1 MKKLTWS
8 KAAAGIIAVML
19 VFTASFALAETKIT
33 VSGSGETQVTADT
46 AIVSLGVNAR
56 DKDVLV
62 AQQKAN
68 SIIAAIRASLGIL
81 GIPADCINTDYMN
94 IYAIYDYQGD
104 QELVTAYNA
113 GSTLAIKLTDMN
125 TVGKVIDNAFAAGAN
140 TLNGISFSASDT
152 DAAKAESLKKAV
164 ADAKARAEV
173 LAEAS
178 GLKLSGI
185 ETISEGGTFTYDN
198 TVSNFS
204 ARALAEEKEMT
215 TGSTVVQAAKLI
227 VSAAVTVTFEAE

>member
-8 KAAAGIIAVML
+8 KAAVGIIAVML

-113 GSTLAIKLTDMN
+113 GSTLAIKVTDMN

>member
-1 MKKLTWS
+1 
-8 KAAAGIIAVML
+8 ML

-113 GSTLAIKLTDMN
+113 GSTLAIKVTDMN

-204 ARALAEEKEMT
+204 ARALVEEKEMT

>member
-104 QELVTAYNA
+104 QELV
-113 GSTLAIKLTDMN
+113 LLQLL
-125 TVGKVIDNAFAAGAN
+125 F
-140 TLNGISFSASDT
+140 
-152 DAAKAESLKKAV
+152 
-164 ADAKARAEV
+164 
-173 LAEAS
+173 
-178 GLKLSGI
+178 
-185 ETISEGGTFTYDN
+185 
-198 TVSNFS
+198 
-204 ARALAEEKEMT
+204 
-215 TGSTVVQAAKLI
+215 Q
-227 VSAAVTVTFEAE
+227 

>member
-8 KAAAGIIAVML
+8 KAAVEIIAVML

-113 GSTLAIKLTDMN
+113 GSTLAIKVTDMN